1 MIMRKLNDD
10 PDAPRHQFTV
20 CIVGEF
26 TDWVETVWACNVADA
41 IEIAKRTCADD
52 WHMAATS
59 SLDVRFVMAGDVHIL
74 YYNDIR

>member
-1 MIMRKLNDD
+1 MRKLTDD

-20 CIVGEF
+20 CVVGEF

-52 WHMAATS
+52 WHMSRTS
-59 SLDVRFVMAGDVHIL
+59 SLEVRFVMAGDVQIL
-74 YYNDIR
+74 EYNDIR